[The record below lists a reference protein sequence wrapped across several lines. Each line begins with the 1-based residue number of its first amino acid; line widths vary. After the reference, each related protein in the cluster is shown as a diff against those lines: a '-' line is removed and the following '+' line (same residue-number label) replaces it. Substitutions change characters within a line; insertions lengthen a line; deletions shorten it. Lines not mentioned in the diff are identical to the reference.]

1 MSLLLELLRERIK
14 DTHTK
19 TISFYEY
26 MNTALYHPQ
35 FGYYNQPK
43 TKIGKH
49 GDFYTS
55 TSVGGV
61 FGEVLGHVVKEKLV
75 SLPQSAPRYLIEFGG
90 GNGGLIHDILH
101 EWKETFPSL
110 EKEIRV
116 VLIEKSP
123 YHRKLQQE
131 KLVGFGNI
139 EWYESWEQLVEAAG
153 SVSGVII
160 SNELL
165 DAFPVY
171 LLERTDQGWYE
182 IRVGWNEV
190 EGKLEERPYPLADP
204 QLLAYVGQEE
214 PYIEDLTPFRLEVNV
229 DAGSWLS
236 SLASGLTDG
245 YIITIDYGYL
255 RSELYTPQHRQGTVM
270 CYKNHLVYEDPFLF
284 PGAMDMTS
292 HVNFSYLMDEGKKAG
307 LQNLAYSSQSQFL
320 IGAGILDYLQNHQ
333 ETDPFG
339 GVATKRN
346 RAIRQLV
353 MPGGMGDQFR
363 VLVQR
368 KQRSAD

>member
-1 MSLLLELLRERIK
+1 MSLLLDILRERIE
-14 DTHTK
+14 DGQGK

-26 MNTALYHPQ
+26 MTTALYYPQ

-43 TKIGKH
+43 TKIGKQ

-55 TSVGGV
+55 SSVGGV
-61 FGEVLGHVVKEKLV
+61 FGEVLGHVIGEKLL
-75 SLPQSAPRYLIEFGG
+75 SLSQSAPRFLIEFGG
-90 GNGGLIHDILH
+90 GTGELIHDILH
-101 EWKETFPSL
+101 EWKGSFPAL
-110 EKEIRV
+110 EEDIRV

-123 YHRKLQQE
+123 YHRTLQQE
-131 KLVGFGNI
+131 KLTGFSNI
-139 EWYESWEQLVEAAG
+139 EWYDSWEQLVEEAG
-153 SVSGVII
+153 SLSGVIL

-171 LLERTDQGWYE
+171 LLERRDQSWYE
-182 IRVGWNEV
+182 IRVGWNEE
-190 EGKLEERPYPLADP
+190 EGRLEERPSLLTDP
-204 QLLAYVGQEE
+204 QLLDYVRQEE
-214 PYIEDLTPFRLEVNV
+214 PHIGQMTPFRLEVNL

-236 SLASGLTDG
+236 NLAAGLRDG

-270 CYKNHLVYEDPFLF
+270 CYQNHLVYEDPFHS
-284 PGAMDMTS
+284 PGTMDMTS
-292 HVNFSYLMDEGKKAG
+292 HVNFSYLMDQGEKLG
-307 LQNLAYSSQSQFL
+307 LQSLEYCSQSQFL
-320 IGAGILDYLQNHQ
+320 IQAGILNRLEDHQ
-333 ETDPFG
+333 ETDPFR

-353 MPGGMGDQFR
+353 MPGGMGDQFK

-368 KQRSAD
+368 KQGLL